1 MGLIAARRTRP
12 DLRKKEE
19 GRRKK
24 EEGRRKKEEGRRKKE
39 KGKRK
44 KESTILHFLAIIKS
58 RHTPRRTPQCLS
70 SCPQSPKNLCI
81 YRL

>member
-24 EEGRRKKEEGRRKKE
+24 EEGRRKKKGKKEEGRRKKI
-39 KGKRK
+39 KR
-44 KESTILHFLAIIKS
+44 SPFLV
-58 RHTPRRTPQCLS
+58 S
-70 SCPQSPKNLCI
+70 SFYPIFNFPFPIFNSQF
-81 YRL
+81 